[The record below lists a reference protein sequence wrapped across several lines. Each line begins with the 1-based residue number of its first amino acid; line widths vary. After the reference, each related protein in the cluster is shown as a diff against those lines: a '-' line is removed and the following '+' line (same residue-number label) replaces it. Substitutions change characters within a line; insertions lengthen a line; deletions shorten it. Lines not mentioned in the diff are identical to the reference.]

1 VLKEVGWLSP
11 FFFGARPCPGCFCL
25 VSEGFAQVHSVEAI
39 VERSLAGLGYE
50 LVDLEFAASGLL
62 RVFIDAPAGI
72 RMEDCERVSHQLS
85 RVFEVEAVEYSRLE
99 VSSPGLDRPLK
110 KAADFERFA
119 GALATVKLR
128 RPIEG
133 RRNFEGVL
141 SVEDDGRYGLTLVDD
156 AQRAAAGAKGKGG
169 RKAVSGK
176 AKAQPRKLAETRGAQ
191 GAADAGERKLVFA
204 LDEIDRA
211 RLVPEVQF

>member
-1 VLKEVGWLSP
+1 MSP
-11 FFFGARPCPGCFCL
+11 
-25 VSEGFAQVHSVEAI
+25 VEAI
-39 VERSLAGLGYE
+39 VERTLAGMGYE

-62 RVFIDAPAGI
+62 RVFIDSAGGI

-85 RVFEVEAVEYSRLE
+85 RVFEVEAVEYRRLE

-141 SVEDDGRYGLTLVDD
+141 SVEGDGRYGLTLVDP
-156 AQRAAAGAKGKGG
+156 AERAASAGKKGG
-169 RKAVSGK
+169 RKA
-176 AKAQPRKLAETRGAQ
+176 APRRARARAS
-191 GAADAGERKLVFA
+191 GAAGAERAGAAAGKLGEAGQAAAGQGRKLVFA
-204 LDEIDRA
+204 LDEVDRA

>member
-1 VLKEVGWLSP
+1 M
-11 FFFGARPCPGCFCL
+11 
-25 VSEGFAQVHSVEAI
+25 HSVEAI

-62 RVFIDAPAGI
+62 RVFIDASAGI

-85 RVFEVEAVEYSRLE
+85 RVFEVEAVDYRRLE
-99 VSSPGLDRPLK
+99 VSSPGLDRPLR

-128 RPIEG
+128 KPHEG

-141 SVEDDGRYGLTLVDD
+141 SVEGDGRYGLTLVERTPQ
-156 AQRAAAGAKGKGG
+156 ASKAGRKAAPRKAGAKPPVAGSRGA
-169 RKAVSGK
+169 RAAP
-176 AKAQPRKLAETRGAQ
+176 AKAGDEGS
-191 GAADAGERKLVFA
+191 AAGSAAGSVESAAGRKLVFA
-204 LDEIDRA
+204 LDEVDRA